1 MLVAIINNAWDACCV
16 DRMPEILSMR
26 LTDNGDEIFR
36 AGRSDNDEHDVGVC
50 FLNWDM
56 QMVDLKLS
64 GSNST
69 CVGAFLLRWCQ
80 F

>member
-1 MLVAIINNAWDACCV
+1 MVTCV
-16 DRMPEILSMR
+16 SGDYRQRVGCLLRGSPEILSMR
-26 LTDNGDEIFR
+26 STDNGDEIFR

-69 CVGAFLLRWCQ
+69 CVA
-80 F
+80 

>member
-26 LTDNGDEIFR
+26 LTDNGDEIF
-36 AGRSDNDEHDVGVC
+36 GVGKFDNNEHDVGVC

-56 QMVDLKLS
+56 QMADLKLS
-64 GSNST
+64 GSGGT
-69 CVGAFLLRWCQ
+69 FVM
-80 F
+80 